1 MMESFKDQTRLCQVA
16 EEMYFFT
23 GVLGQSFY
31 KAQTKIPFIV
41 EISVVISDIHSVEHQ
56 TLFQITCYME

>member
-1 MMESFKDQTRLCQVA
+1 
-16 EEMYFFT
+16 MYFFT

-41 EISVVISDIHSVEHQ
+41 EISVVISDIHSVELQ
-56 TLFQITCYME
+56 TLFQITCYNNME